1 MSDFLIQDNI
11 LMKYTGL
18 DSNVVIPED
27 VTQIGS
33 WAFTDN
39 TNITSI
45 VIPGSVTTIM
55 NHAFSG
61 CTQLK
66 EISIPQSVKVIKD
79 GMQT

>member
-11 LMKYTGL
+11 LMKYAGS
-18 DSNVVIPED
+18 DSEVVITEG

-45 VIPGSVTTIM
+45 VIPDSVTTIM
-55 NHAFSG
+55 DHAFAG

-66 EISIPQSVKVIKD
+66 KFLSNRV
-79 GMQT
+79 

>member
-1 MSDFLIQDNI
+1 MSDFLIQNNI
-11 LMKYTGL
+11 LIKYTGS
-18 DSNVVIPED
+18 DSSVIIPEG

-45 VIPGSVTTIM
+45 VIPDSVTTIM
-55 NHAFSG
+55 DHAFAG

-66 EISIPQSVKVIKD
+66 KFLSNRL
-79 GMQT
+79 